1 MRPKHGNANVSKGYY
16 MGILTL
22 EHGGWKLD
30 IEYWV
35 DGENRP
41 ATMVDPEERAVLMWA
56 VERVAQ
62 AGHPDDY
69 PNSNEIR
76 EAVAEASQL

>member
-1 MRPKHGNANVSKGYY
+1 MRSEHSNANVSKGNY

-22 EHGGWKLD
+22 DHEGWELD

-35 DGENRP
+35 DGENHP
-41 ATMVDPEERAVLMWA
+41 ATMVDPEERAELLWA

-69 PNSNEIR
+69 PTSNEIMK
-76 EAVAEASQL
+76 AVVEASQ